1 MYIGCIVRVQ
11 VAPSHFES
19 CVSYFS
25 SWRLVLA
32 LSDWPAATDV
42 DLPNHRQSPKRM
54 HRTPFKCCLTHPLAL
69 SLGSPHSQGKTLALC

>member
-1 MYIGCIVRVQ
+1 MTRFPAQTWGKSGVIMEDRIVCMYIGCIVRVQALLPVQ

-32 LSDWPAATDV
+32 LSDWPVATDV
-42 DLPNHRQSPKRM
+42 DLPNHRQSPKR
-54 HRTPFKCCLTHPLAL
+54 T
-69 SLGSPHSQGKTLALC
+69 